1 MTDMEQK
8 PKQGGE
14 TRVAVVRQKVVKVA
28 APTESQ
34 SVETFISQA
43 IAANASVETM
53 EKLFALMVNV
63 KAEKAKEAFVR
74 AMGKFQN
81 DCPVIQKKRKVLS
94 KDGSVRYQF
103 APLEDIVSQIKKPV
117 MDNELSYSW
126 NTEHTD
132 KHMKVTCTITHV
144 LGHSAT
150 STFEIPIDTEGY
162 MTAPQKYAS
171 AQTFAKRYTLCNALG
186 ISTGDEDDDAT
197 TVGKEPAPKSDKAK
211 ILFLLRT
218 LGLKHGT
225 KEQSEESVKKATGLD
240 LVDANLGEIV
250 NRLEVIVAEQN
261 ESKDI
266 Q

>member
-1 MTDMEQK
+1 METITK
-8 PKQGGE
+8 RVKQAELVIEPG
-14 TRVAVVRQKVVKVA
+14 KVLII
-28 APTESQ
+28 PQTESQ

-43 IAANASVETM
+43 IAANVPVETM
-53 EKLFALMVNV
+53 EKLFALRANV
-63 KAEKAKEAFVR
+63 KAEAAKEAFVR

-103 APLEDIVSQIKKPV
+103 APLEDIVAQIKKAV

-126 NTEHTD
+126 DTEHTD

-144 LGHSAT
+144 LGHS
-150 STFEIPIDTEGY
+150 SSSSFEIPIDTEGY

-197 TVGKEPAPKSDKAK
+197 TVGKEKGPKSEKSK

-218 LGLKHGT
+218 LGLKHAT
-225 KEQSEESVKKATGLD
+225 KEDSEASVKKATGLE
-240 LVDANLGEIV
+240 LVDANLSEIV
-250 NRLEVIVAEQN
+250 TRLEVTVQDKN
-261 ESKDI
+261 ESQDI
-266 Q
+266 H